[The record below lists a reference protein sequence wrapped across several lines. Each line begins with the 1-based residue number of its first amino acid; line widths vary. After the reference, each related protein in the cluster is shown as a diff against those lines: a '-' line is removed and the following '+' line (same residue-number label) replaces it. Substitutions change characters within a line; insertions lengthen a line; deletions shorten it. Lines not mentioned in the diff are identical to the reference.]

1 MFIIFGKIR
10 THYSIKMNLSFK
22 ELIFDLKYVLLVLV
36 LIISFIIS
44 LFTFTNKVCAKIT
57 DQSRI
62 NSCNTIVY
70 TFKANNKYKTGR
82 IDIGMIKDGIHFDS
96 LQKLVCVEIEYSK
109 IIPAINWIN
118 DERIMK

>member
-1 MFIIFGKIR
+1 MKQ
-10 THYSIKMNLSFK
+10 SFK
-22 ELIFDLKYVLLVLV
+22 ELIFDLKYVLLFLV

-109 IIPAINWIN
+109 LIPAINWIN
-118 DERIMK
+118 DERIVK

>member
-1 MFIIFGKIR
+1 MKQ
-10 THYSIKMNLSFK
+10 SFK
-22 ELIFDLKYVLLVLV
+22 ELIFDLKYVLLILV

-62 NSCNTIVY
+62 NSCNTIIY
-70 TFKANNKYKTGR
+70 SFKANNKYKTGR
-82 IDIGMIKDGIHFDS
+82 IDIGMIKKDISFDS
-96 LQKLVCVEIEYSK
+96 LQKIECVEIEYSK
-109 IIPAINWIN
+109 ILPVINWIN